1 PIRGGVRVSGKAG
14 RTGIGFLTMQTDEVP
29 GVAEGNNY
37 SVIRMS
43 RELPRRSSFGWIATN
58 RQGTGDHLLQNE
70 YNRSI
75 GLDGRLGIGRY
86 GNVSGFVAKT
96 YSPDRDDKDHSFRI
110 GSDYRSEGWFLGMNY
125 TEVRE
130 DFNPE
135 MGFLRR
141 TAYRKADGVIFYRY
155 RPDNFLGLQEVRP
168 HISYRGFWDFDGF
181 QETGF
186 VHIDN
191 HWEWKNGH
199 EIHTGINFTKEGV
212 KEKFEIFPGFD
223 MTPGIEVMPGTYDNR
238 EFQFVAFTNQ
248 GAPLSFRLRSTIG
261 GFFGG
266 DRVSL
271 SPSLTWR
278 VGKTFNGSVA
288 WTWNDIDLPEGD
300 FITNLGRL
308 RVSYSFTPKVFL
320 QLLAQYNDK
329 ADHWSTNLRFGWL
342 QTANIGLFVV
352 YNEVRGFDA
361 SDLERPARTF
371 IVKLSRQFDLLR

>member
-1 PIRGGVRVSGKAG
+1 MRR
-14 RTGIGFLTMQTDEVP
+14 D
-29 GVAEGNNY
+29 
-37 SVIRMS
+37 
-43 RELPRRSSFGWIATN
+43 LPRRSSIGWIATN
-58 RQGTGDHLLQNE
+58 KQATGDQLPEDE

-86 GNVSGFVAKT
+86 GEVSGFVAKT
-96 YSPDRDDKDHSFRI
+96 DSPDLHGKDHSFRI
-110 GSDYRSEGWFLGMNY
+110 GTDYEAEAWFLGANY

-155 RPDNFLGLQEVRP
+155 RPADLWGLHEVRP
-168 HISYRGFWDFDGF
+168 HISYRGFWDFQGF

-186 VHIDN
+186 THIDN

-199 EIHTGINFTKEGV
+199 EIHTGINFTKEGI
-212 KEKFEIFPGFD
+212 KDPFEIFD
-223 MTPGIEVMPGTYDNR
+223 GIFVRRGTYDNH
-238 EFQFVAFTNQ
+238 EIQLVAFTNQ
-248 GAPLSFRLRSTIG
+248 GAPLSVRLRSTFG

-271 SPSLTWR
+271 SPSLRWR
-278 VGKTFNGSVA
+278 AGETFNGEVA
-288 WTWNDIDLPEGD
+288 WTRNDIDLPEGD

-308 RVSYSFTPKVFL
+308 RVSYSFRPNMFL
-320 QLLAQYNDK
+320 QLLAQYNDG
-329 ADHWSTNLRFGWL
+329 DDLWSTNLRFGWL

-352 YNEVRGFDA
+352 YNEVRGIGAGGFEQPD
-361 SDLERPARTF
+361 RTF